1 MCPVTGRCDLHHP
14 RPRRCRSAALAARV
28 PVRYIPWVIPFEPH
42 PRLKNPHWM
51 TLAGRFWPRSLTRLP
66 AAVERYFEVEPGIR
80 LLAHCHWQEQ
90 GAKRPA
96 LVLVHGLE
104 GSSESRYVLGTAEK
118 AWVAGFHVVRMNQRN
133 CGGTEA
139 LAPTLYN
146 SGLSG
151 DYRAVARTLA
161 AADGLAEIFL
171 AGFSMGGNLVLKA
184 AGEFGSEA
192 APGSIVPEFAGVAAV
207 CPALDLAECVDAIH
221 EPRNAF
227 YERYFVRN
235 LIARY
240 RRKVALFPQHFRL
253 DGVDR
258 VRTIREFDDWITAP
272 YCGYGN
278 AVNYYDRA
286 SAKHVLGAIAVPGLV
301 ITAQD
306 DPMVPHDSVRRPELL
321 ANTHFTLLAPEHGGH
336 CAFISRHGGGDER
349 FWAECRIVEF
359 CAAQSKLL
367 GNRGD

>member
-1 MCPVTGRCDLHHP
+1 
-14 RPRRCRSAALAARV
+14 
-28 PVRYIPWVIPFEPH
+28 
-42 PRLKNPHWM
+42 M
-51 TLAGRFWPRSLTRLP
+51 TLAGRYWPRSLTRLP
-66 AAVERYFEVEPGIR
+66 AGVERYFEVEPGIR
-80 LLAHCHWQEQ
+80 LLAHCHWQQ
-90 GAKRPA
+90 DGARRPA
-96 LVLVHGLE
+96 IVIVHGLE
-104 GSSESRYVLGTAEK
+104 GSSDSRYVLGTAEK

-151 DYRAVARTLA
+151 DYRAVVRALA
-161 AADGLAEIFL
+161 EAYELTEIFL

-184 AGEFGSEA
+184 AGEFGREPAPPA
-192 APGSIVPEFAGVAAV
+192 AFAGVAAV
-207 CPALDLAECVDAIH
+207 CPALDLAACVDAIH

-235 LIARY
+235 LIKRY
-240 RRKVALFPQHFRL
+240 RYKVALFPQHFKL

-258 VRTIREFDDWITAP
+258 VRTIRDFDDVITAP

-286 SAKHVLGAIAVPGLV
+286 SAKHVLDSIAVPVMV

-321 ANTHFTLLAPEHGGH
+321 ANPRATLLDPEHGGH

-359 CAAQSKLL
+359 CKEHSELL
-367 GNRGD
+367 AG

>member
-1 MCPVTGRCDLHHP
+1 V
-14 RPRRCRSAALAARV
+14 
-28 PVRYIPWVIPFEPH
+28 VIPFEPH
-42 PRLKNPHWM
+42 PRLSNPHWM
-51 TLAGRFWPRSLTRLP
+51 TLAGRFWPRSLERLP
-66 AAVERYFEVEPGIR
+66 RGVERYFEVEPGVR
-80 LLAHCHWQEQ
+80 LLAHCHWQREP
-90 GAKRPA
+90 KRRPA
-96 LVLVHGLE
+96 LVIVHGLE
-104 GSSESRYVLGTAEK
+104 GSSDSRYVLGTAEK
-118 AWVAGFHVVRMNQRN
+118 AWVAGFNVVRMNQRN

-151 DYRAVARTLA
+151 DYRAVARE
-161 AADGLAEIFL
+161 LAERDALPEVFL

-184 AGEFGSEA
+184 AGEFGVESSGFSA
-192 APGSIVPEFAGVAAV
+192 FAGVAAV
-207 CPALDLAECVDAIH
+207 CPALDLAACVDAIH

-235 LIARY
+235 LIRRY
-240 RRKVALFPQHFRL
+240 RRKVELFPRHFAL

-258 VRTIREFDDWITAP
+258 VRTIREFDDVITAP

-286 SAKHVLGAIAVPGLV
+286 SAKHVLAAIAVPALV

-306 DPMVPHDSVRRPELL
+306 DPLVPHGSVRRPEAL
-321 ANTHFTLLAPEHGGH
+321 ANPRITLLDPAHGGH
-336 CAFISRHGGGDER
+336 CAFISRYGGDDER

-359 CAAQSKLL
+359 CKQHSSLL
-367 GNRGD
+367 PSSSSSFEK

>member
-1 MCPVTGRCDLHHP
+1 
-14 RPRRCRSAALAARV
+14 
-28 PVRYIPWVIPFEPH
+28 VIPFEMH

-51 TLAGRFWPRSLTRLP
+51 TLAGRYWPRSLERLP
-66 AAVERYFEVEPGIR
+66 APVERYFEVEPGIR
-80 LLAHCHWQEQ
+80 LLAHCHWQQKAVASGELLVASEE
-90 GAKRPA
+90 GEGKNIPPGGITPTKAVGVRDDKRKQAPT
-96 LVLVHGLE
+96 LVIVHGLE

-151 DYRAVARTLA
+151 DFRAVVRELA
-161 AADGLAEIFL
+161 EQDGLREIFL

-184 AGEFGSEA
+184 AGEMYREGSSRSFGTA
-192 APGSIVPEFAGVAAV
+192 FAGVAAV
-207 CPALDLAECVDAIH
+207 CPALDLAACVDAIH
-221 EPRNAF
+221 EPRNFF

-235 LIARY
+235 LIKRY
-240 RRKVALFPQHFRL
+240 RLKAKLFPQHFAL
-253 DGVDR
+253 DGVNR
-258 VRTIREFDDWITAP
+258 IRTIREFDDVITAP
-272 YCGYGN
+272 LCGYGN
-278 AVNYYDRA
+278 AANYYDRA
-286 SAKHVLGAIAVPGLV
+286 SAKHVLGAISAPALV

-306 DPMVPHDSVRRPELL
+306 DPLVPHASVRRPELL
-321 ANTHFTLLAPEHGGH
+321 ANPRIMLLEPEHGGH

-359 CAAQSKLL
+359 CKDQSFLL
-367 GNRGD
+367 

>member
-1 MCPVTGRCDLHHP
+1 
-14 RPRRCRSAALAARV
+14 
-28 PVRYIPWVIPFEPH
+28 
-42 PRLKNPHWM
+42 M

-66 AAVERYFEVEPGIR
+66 PAVERYFEVEQGIR
-80 LLAHCHWQEQ
+80 LLAHCHWQEE
-90 GAKRPA
+90 GPEASGRRPA

-104 GSSESRYVLGTAEK
+104 GSSDSRYLLGTAEK
-118 AWVAGFHVVRMNQRN
+118 AWLAGFHVVRMNQRN

-151 DYRAVARTLA
+151 DYRAVVRTLA
-161 AADGLAEIFL
+161 DADGLTEIFL

-184 AGEFGSEA
+184 AGEFGREFVPLA
-192 APGSIVPEFAGVAAV
+192 AFAGVAAV
-207 CPALDLAECVDAIH
+207 CPALDLAACVDAIH
-221 EPRNAF
+221 EPRNFF

-235 LIARY
+235 LIKRY
-240 RRKVALFPQHFRL
+240 RRKVSLFPQHFKL
-253 DGVDR
+253 NGVDR

-272 YCGYGN
+272 YCGYGD
-278 AVNYYDRA
+278 AENYYDRA
-286 SAKHVLGAIAVPGLV
+286 SAKHVLDSIAVPALV

-306 DPMVPHDSVRRPELL
+306 DPMVPHESVRRPELV
-321 ANTHFTLLAPEHGGH
+321 ANARFTLLDPEHGGH

-367 GNRGD
+367 